1 MLIAHNSHPGQQ
13 HAQIQKVQRLEKH
26 FALLATIFMLFEFRM
41 EHRGGASAPQ
51 SISQYVNLGEAE
63 GNIVQ
68 LLHELQGQDVVEDG
82 DDLVRLD
89 EDHEDVYQEKVTV

>member
-1 MLIAHNSHPGQQ
+1 
-13 HAQIQKVQRLEKH
+13 
-26 FALLATIFMLFEFRM
+26 M
-41 EHRGGASAPQ
+41 EHRGGASVPQ

-68 LLHELQGQDVVEDG
+68 LLHKLQGQDVVEDG

-89 EDHEDVYQEKVTV
+89 EDHEDVYQEEVPV

>member
-1 MLIAHNSHPGQQ
+1 MG
-13 HAQIQKVQRLEKH
+13 
-26 FALLATIFMLFEFRM
+26 
-41 EHRGGASAPQ
+41 HRGCASALQ
-51 SISQYVNLGEAE
+51 SISQYFNLGEAE

-89 EDHEDVYQEKVTV
+89 EDHEDVYQEEVTV